1 MLEVFVTIID
11 TKIHCK
17 NIHEQVH
24 MFFTKNYTLHHIKIA
39 VIKYNTPPKV
49 VFDTPIL

>member
-1 MLEVFVTIID
+1 MLEMFLTIID

-24 MFFTKNYTLHHIKIA
+24 NYVYHIEIA
-39 VIKYNTPPKV
+39 VIK
-49 VFDTPIL
+49 

>member
-1 MLEVFVTIID
+1 MSNEIDLIKYLKSNVGDVLTIID

-24 MFFTKNYTLHHIKIA
+24 NYVYH
-39 VIKYNTPPKV
+39 
-49 VFDTPIL
+49 